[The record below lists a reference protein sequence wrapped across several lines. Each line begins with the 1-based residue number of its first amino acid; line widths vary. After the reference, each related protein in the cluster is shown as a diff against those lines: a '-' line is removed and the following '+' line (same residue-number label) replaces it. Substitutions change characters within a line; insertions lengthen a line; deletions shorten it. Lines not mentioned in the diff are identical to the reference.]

1 MYGSTRSKPHE
12 QMDVTGYLRGPAAL
26 THRIR
31 SWVDPRDSLD
41 TSENRKIFCPR
52 RETNDFSHLIRSLIT
67 DLSPLPCSLTRKKNV
82 FHWCLQVAV
91 T

>member
-12 QMDVTGYLRGPAAL
+12 YMDVIGYLRGPAAL

-31 SWVDPRDSLD
+31 SWVDPRDSLILGRTEKSFAPAEKRT
-41 TSENRKIFCPR
+41 TS
-52 RETNDFSHLIRSLIT
+52 
-67 DLSPLPCSLTRKKNV
+67 
-82 FHWCLQVAV
+82 V